1 MNQNL
6 MLFYRNVEMR
16 KALEAF
22 FDETMKDMAVKALFT
37 GKDATAIAAAHGVIL
52 ESFKRLK
59 AAYEPPKKVTKSNS
73 R

>member
-1 MNQNL
+1 MNQEL
-6 MLFYRNVEMR
+6 MLFYRNEGMREAVKKHLIATVE
-16 KALEAF
+16 
-22 FDETMKDMAVKALFT
+22 DMAVKALFT
-37 GKDATAIAAAHGVIL
+37 GKEAKHIAEAHGVIL